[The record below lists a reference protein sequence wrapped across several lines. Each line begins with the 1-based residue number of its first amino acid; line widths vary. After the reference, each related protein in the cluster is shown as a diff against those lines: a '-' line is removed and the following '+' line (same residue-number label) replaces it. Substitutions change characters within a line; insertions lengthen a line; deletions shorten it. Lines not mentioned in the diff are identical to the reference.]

1 MSGTFQGRL
10 AYASCNIAAGPTIAF
25 NAQSGDFDETPL
37 TPMYGGAGNYILTL
51 SSPVDPNE
59 AVYQI
64 SCRSAVGTVRVAS
77 IVSPL
82 ATTLQIE
89 VLDETGAN
97 ADPVGFDLTIVVK
110 PAN

>member
-10 AYASCNIAAGPTIAF
+10 AYASFAVGGGSVTF
-25 NAQSGDFDETPL
+25 NSQSGDFDESPITPIY
-37 TPMYGGAGNYILTL
+37 TGAGDYLLTL
-51 SSPVDPNE
+51 TSPIDPAE
-59 AVYQI
+59 ACYQI

-77 IVSPL
+77 VVSPL
-82 ATTLQIE
+82 AGTLQIE

-110 PAN
+110 PSN